1 MPFGPK
7 DVFFAQCP
15 PNNKTIVENKA
26 YNLPSGVIKLMTPKI
41 CPVPTKKQSFMERW
55 VFKMKDLKILFQNVM
70 TVLAWPYSDKKTSLP
85 YLGEEL
91 MKETWHLF
99 KKDKDLFPFASL
111 PLIIKM

>member
-1 MPFGPK
+1 MPCAHK
-7 DVFFAQCP
+7 
-15 PNNKTIVENKA
+15 KTIIYGKVNFQNER
-26 YNLPSGVIKLMTPKI
+26 PSLY
-41 CPVPTKKQSFMERW
+41 W
-55 VFKMKDLKILFQNVM
+55 DLKILFQNVM